1 MIEDPTAEK
10 NQPCN
15 VAFAA
20 AHLIPGSSE
29 SKRAKTAET
38 FLNILEGQ
46 IRNTNTRTAYK
57 VAWRSFFQFCSEYK
71 LELDRVK
78 PYHFGLWLK
87 RHTGSVATQ
96 RQHLAAVRLL
106 FDHLL
111 EKGVVDL
118 NPAARAKPPRLE
130 RESAH
135 TTVFEQNEIKAFLEA
150 IKVHSLMYIRD
161 KALFSVLLYSWARV
175 SAVVALKVEDY
186 YERKGERWL
195 KLNEKRGKIHEVPV
209 HSSAREAIDQW
220 LLASGLESNPTAP
233 LFPPFGKNKKT
244 PELRHMDRR
253 SVWKLLQ
260 ARAQAS
266 GLERRVCCHSFRATA
281 ITEYMNAGG
290 ALDIARRIAGHSAL
304 STTQIYDRSQDRV
317 TIAEV
322 ERVCFPAASER
333 QIRLVPPH
341 SAKDSIPP
349 HG

>member
-1 MIEDPTAEK
+1 
-10 NQPCN
+10 
-15 VAFAA
+15 
-20 AHLIPGSSE
+20 
-29 SKRAKTAET
+29 
-38 FLNILEGQ
+38 
-46 IRNTNTRTAYK
+46 
-57 VAWRSFFQFCSEYK
+57 
-71 LELDRVK
+71 VK

-150 IKVHSLMYIRD
+150 IKVHSLMDIRD
-161 KALFSVLLYSWARV
+161 KALFSVLVYSWARV

-317 TIAEV
+317 TIVEI
-322 ERVCFPAASER
+322 ERVCFEPSSEEG
-333 QIRLVPPH
+333 P
-341 SAKDSIPP
+341 SWA
-349 HG
+349 